1 MDDGSSLS
9 LLAWTPEAEAVSNMA
24 KAVSLR
30 KMHFMLTE
38 VDWAEGAWLANP
50 FGKSQQSEMQSKKQK
65 RGSWSADGRM
75 AVASGDKM
83 HVL

>member
-1 MDDGSSLS
+1 MCLGRVSCVFFR
-9 LLAWTPEAEAVSNMA
+9 AVILFVTM
-24 KAVSLR
+24 
-30 KMHFMLTE
+30 T
-38 VDWAEGAWLANP
+38 
-50 FGKSQQSEMQSKKQK
+50 QMQSKKQK